1 MGRAGWEEL
10 ECLSSSLQAL
20 PQGLPM
26 RLWASPRPSLP
37 RNPLSVFSLID
48 SQSYWCATRAT
59 TPKPSSYFRM
69 F

>member
-26 RLWASPRPSLP
+26 RLWASPLP
-37 RNPLSVFSLID
+37 FSP
-48 SQSYWCATRAT
+48 T
-59 TPKPSSYFRM
+59 
-69 F
+69 